1 MMSMMVRAMTMT
13 MTTTIM
19 MAMMTTMTT
28 MMVTMVMIRGNE
40 WVTMAACGLIM
51 GGSALAYTVA
61 TLIR

>member
-1 MMSMMVRAMTMT
+1 MLTMISMMVRAMTMT
-13 MTTTIM
+13 MTTT
-19 MAMMTTMTT
+19 TMT
-28 MMVTMVMIRGNE
+28 MVTIRGNE